1 MNRIVAATDFSA
13 WAHYALERAAQ
24 LARASGAEL
33 HVLHSPS
40 RGRWAQGSGVLA
52 QYFGSG
58 NAPSIEDDRERLA
71 AEIAGPARR
80 FRVKPECHV
89 LPGRPADEVSA
100 FANAREADL
109 IVVGSRGESGLRAQA
124 VGSTALKMLW
134 QSLTPVLM
142 VRQPVDT
149 AYRRILIATDLGERS
164 THVVRTGLATF
175 PKAAAT
181 LLHAYRGEH
190 ETALELLGATADERR
205 RYLAAEAEAA
215 AEGLDAQCTQALD
228 GSRRRLAR
236 FISHSHPVPAIL
248 KAAAELQPD
257 VVVLGKHAGPQW
269 QERVLGSVVQN
280 LVQQLKTDVLVVA

>member
-1 MNRIVAATDFSA
+1 MDRIVAATDYSA

-40 RGRWAQGSGVLA
+40 RGRWPQGGGVLS

-58 NAPSIEDDRERLA
+58 NEPSIEDERERLA
-71 AEIAGPARR
+71 AEAAGPARR

-89 LPGRPADEVSA
+89 LPGRPAEELSA
-100 FANAREADL
+100 FANAREAGL
-109 IVVGSRGESGLRAQA
+109 IVLGSRGESGLRPQA
-124 VGSTALKMLW
+124 VGSTALKVLW

-149 AYRRILIATDLGERS
+149 AYRRVLIATDLSERS
-164 THVVRTGLATF
+164 LHVVRTALDVF

-181 LLHAYRGEH
+181 LLHAFRGEY
-190 ETALELLGATADERR
+190 ETTLELIGATAEARR
-205 RYLAAEAEAA
+205 DYHAAEAEAA
-215 AEGLDAQCTQALD
+215 AAGLEAQRVQALG

-236 FISHSHPVPAIL
+236 FIAHSHPVPAIQKAVSEL
-248 KAAAELQPD
+248 KPD
-257 VVVLGKHAGPQW
+257 VVVLGKHAGPRW
-269 QERVLGSVVQN
+269 QEQVLGSVVQN